1 MFSGDLPNEELRS
14 LSERIATGD
23 QQAFRRLFDLYSPR
37 LIHFARSII
46 RTNEGTIEAV
56 DDVFIKL
63 WKQKEQVASITDL
76 KSYLY
81 RSVKNTALNHLSR
94 VARELSTEPFDH
106 LDVLLSK
113 DQNPA
118 QRMITS
124 EIITGIREAV
134 DSLPPRCKMI
144 FKLVRED
151 GLRYKEVA
159 QVLNLSVDTVDA
171 QMVIAVKRIR
181 EKIKPHLDFR
191 ILAPLKKNI

>member
-1 MFSGDLPNEELRS
+1 MLDHELHYEELRS
-14 LSERIATGD
+14 LRERVAIGD
-23 QQAFRRLFDLYSPR
+23 EQAFRQLFDAYSPR

-46 RTNEGTIEAV
+46 RTQEGAIEAV

-63 WKQKEQVASITDL
+63 WKQKEQIVSILDL

-81 RSVKNTALNHLSR
+81 KSVKNTALNHLSK
-94 VARELSTEPFDH
+94 VAREQVTEPFDH
-106 LDVLLSK
+106 VDVLLSK

-118 QRMITS
+118 QRMIS
-124 EIITGIREAV
+124 AEIMAQIHAAVEA
-134 DSLPPRCKMI
+134 LPPRCKMI

-151 GLRYKEVA
+151 GLKYAEVA

-181 EKIKPHLDFR
+181 EKIRMRLDLGSR
-191 ILAPLKKNI
+191 IQVRKNG